1 MKKKKN
7 VGLKPLM
14 LSIIFII
21 FILLCMTFTL
31 LSFNN
36 QTSRQLIYDCLADK
50 AGLYVK
56 LLEKEIVNVSQTL
69 KVMRIRDIKILDDL
83 PEELSPQDS
92 EYYEIWTELKKH
104 NFSKAT
110 TYSHKYSFYEYV
122 YDADLMVV
130 GDASYFHSSNKPEF
144 LSCLTDEIRSKVESN
159 IDVVVW
165 DFFTTEQNVYLYG
178 CFQREGKAVG
188 CITTLND
195 IMKDISITNLGYNS
209 FLLFERDGE
218 FYTDEKVQ
226 EVDGLKE
233 LLPELEKVSA
243 QKTKY
248 FAWDTYTIRYLGD
261 VKLVIAL
268 TDGVLERIEGIQ
280 FLSICV
286 FVLLIVLMFGILWY
300 LYNNVL
306 WPMKKFIDRL
316 RNPDEEI
323 YLNQKEDEGPLEI
336 VYASEQFKKMYREI
350 QSLRIDVYERE
361 LAEKRIMLEYA
372 QVQIRPHFFLNCM
385 SVVQS
390 MAELRKEEEI
400 VHVLDVLSEYMRYVL
415 KDTSKKCRIEEEI
428 KHVQDFME
436 MQKLCKPGAFTFH
449 VMVEDDVKECKII
462 PLVLQVFAENAV
474 KHGLSSERVVEI
486 TIYITSMVIE
496 NEDYVYIVVSD
507 TGDGFPQE
515 ILELIEKDE
524 PIVYDG
530 CEHLGIRN
538 TFKRIRMTYGEKADI
553 KINNMRKGYGAIVE
567 ITLPSEK

>member
-1 MKKKKN
+1 
-7 VGLKPLM
+7 
-14 LSIIFII
+14 
-21 FILLCMTFTL
+21 MTFTL

>member
-1 MKKKKN
+1 MKRKKN

-14 LSIIFII
+14 VSISSIIIL
-21 FILLCMTFTL
+21 LLCMIFTL

-36 QTSRQLIYDCLADK
+36 KTTKQLVYDCLADK
-50 AGLYVK
+50 AVLYIE
-56 LLEKEIVNVSQTL
+56 LLEKEIVNVSQTI
-69 KVMRIRDIKILDDL
+69 KVMLIRDMEELYHL
-83 PEELSPQDS
+83 PEKISPQDE
-92 EYYEIWTELKKH
+92 EYYEIWTGFQEY

-110 TYSHKYSFYEYV
+110 IYNHKYSFYEYV
-122 YDADLMVV
+122 YDADLLVV
-130 GDASYFHSSNKPEF
+130 GDASYFHSSNKPKF
-144 LSCLTDEIRSKVESN
+144 LSHLTDEIRGVVDDN
-159 IDVVVW
+159 INVVVW
-165 DFFTTEQNVYLYG
+165 DFFETEEEIYLYA
-178 CFQREGKAVG
+178 CFQREGKVVG
-188 CITTLND
+188 CVTTLNE
-195 IMKDISITNLGYNS
+195 IMEDVNITNLGYEG
-209 FLLFERDGE
+209 FLLFSKNGE
-218 FYTDEKVQ
+218 FYAGERVY
-226 EVDGLKE
+226 EVDGMKE
-233 LLPELEKVSA
+233 LLPQLQKISA
-243 QKTKY
+243 QKTKH

-268 TDGVLERIEGIQ
+268 TSGVLERIEGVQ
-280 FLSICV
+280 FLSICI
-286 FVLLIVLMFGILWY
+286 FVLLIILMFGILWY

-306 WPMKKFIDRL
+306 WPMKKFVDRL

-361 LAEKRIMLEYA
+361 LEEKRIMLEYA

-428 KHVQDFME
+428 KHVRDFME
-436 MQKLCKPGAFTFH
+436 MQKLCKPGAFTFN

-462 PLVLQVFAENAV
+462 PLVLQVFAENAI

-507 TGDGFPQE
+507 TGNGFPQE

-553 KINNMRKGYGAIVE
+553 NINNMRKGYGAIVE